1 MGLISRD
8 LNYLDAQA
16 EASDRLPPDR
26 HRPLLED
33 IQLEAERVQGDAERA
48 CTAANARSK
57 SQTQQNDDASGIRS
71 L

>member
-16 EASDRLPPDR
+16 KASDRLPPDR

-48 CTAANARSK
+48 CTPANARSQK
-57 SQTQQNDDASGIRS
+57 SNPTKR
-71 L
+71 